1 MKTLNE
7 FDKHFKE
14 LVNTNNNKIED
25 LQQSLVKQEELIE
38 KAKLDMQDATDKADV
53 KAYEK
58 AKSELWTAEST
69 KELTQK
75 LLDTQYKAIITKEDY
90 RKYIKEL
97 LEVADKEQKKNLKG
111 FENLLEDLFVIAQ
124 NSQLVNDNLRNCL
137 DLLEHKLAKDD
148 VNYHKTDSGALNS
161 NWRQLSYTH
170 IKPTAANEI
179 YTYLKARIEKLTY

>member
-7 FDKHFKE
+7 FEKYFKE

-75 LLDTQYKAIITKEDY
+75 LLDTQYKAIIT
-90 RKYIKEL
+90 RKIIGNTL
-97 LEVADKEQKKNLKG
+97 KNFWRLQTK
-111 FENLLEDLFVIAQ
+111 
-124 NSQLVNDNLRNCL
+124 SKR
-137 DLLEHKLAKDD
+137 
-148 VNYHKTDSGALNS
+148 KT
-161 NWRQLSYTH
+161 
-170 IKPTAANEI
+170 
-179 YTYLKARIEKLTY
+179 